1 MMIVFGFRS
10 IVVILT
16 DQIMTNENRRPRD
29 STQTTVSEISVD
41 TESCLARSASH
52 SSSRSRL
59 TPSQLPTQLEA
70 SPGSGASPTAST
82 ISAQS
87 VHPSQAHRGV
97 RIASASSHHILT
109 LEDDRR
115 ILTPVGMPDHSFG
128 SQLESPT
135 HLAAA
140 LARLPWA
147 EPPRHT
153 PSSNRSSEGTQLNV
167 DDSLPNN
174 SSPATLQL
182 PIESPRVSTPTYPFL
197 THDPVSS
204 PYAHSRRS
212 SRASTSSVSSHSRST
227 RSGLSAFGGGGPSV
241 LIQQDRDDDLPR
253 PAYARFSGISS
264 TPSIIS
270 PLGSAIPTET
280 TWLARSEGLFF
291 GQRPASAYSGM
302 AEVGPTPSPRISTG
316 QSSGSGS
323 GSKSDR
329 LSIPQSLFDAVRT
342 MSRASKRSK
351 GSRSS
356 IKSVRSKSVKSTK
369 SSVSRPG
376 PGPWDN
382 DHSEHLL
389 SPEPSEDVKMSEE
402 MMDLLALVGRAAVL
416 EKILLKGKR
425 VSDLV

>member
-1 MMIVFGFRS
+1 MS
-10 IVVILT
+10 H
-16 DQIMTNENRRPRD
+16 ENSRPRD
-29 STQTTVSEISVD
+29 STQTTVSEISID
-41 TESCLARSASH
+41 TESYLARSASH

-59 TPSQLPTQLEA
+59 TPRQPTTQLEA

-87 VHPSQAHRGV
+87 IHPSQAHRGV

-147 EPPRHT
+147 DPPRHT
-153 PSSNRSSEGTQLNV
+153 PSPNRSSGGTQLDV
-167 DDSLPNN
+167 DIR

-182 PIESPRVSTPTYPFL
+182 PIESPRTTTPTYPFL

-241 LIQQDRDDDLPR
+241 LVQQSEEDLPR
-253 PAYARFSGISS
+253 PTYARFSGISS

-291 GQRPASAYSGM
+291 GQRPVSAYSGM
-302 AEVGPTPSPRISTG
+302 ADVGAPSPRISIG

-323 GSKSDR
+323 GAKGER

-351 GSRSS
+351 GSHHS
-356 IKSVRSKSVKSTK
+356 IKSVRSKSVKSSK

-376 PGPWDN
+376 PKPWDT
-382 DHSEHLL
+382 DHSERLL
-389 SPEPSEDVKMSEE
+389 SPEPAEDVKMSEE

-425 VSDLV
+425 VSSPDAM